1 MTKQE
6 KIDFINQ
13 PDTIGFVIRDSPKI
27 RKFFEERSS
36 LVTTI
41 TFSDRYL
48 VAYTSTSNYSQLLS
62 DLGTGAISSIS
73 LILGLLDRANIEAA
87 GILQVQQQP
96 FLDLRGRGVLIGIID
111 TGIDYTKNAFIYED
125 GTSKIYSIYDLTI
138 NENPPD
144 GFYVG
149 TEYTKEQ
156 INKALRSPNP
166 LEIVPSTDTNGH
178 GTFLASV
185 AAGRE
190 EGDLIGAAPDSEL
203 IVVKLRKAKQFFL
216 DLFAILPEQENAF
229 ESLSVMAAVEY
240 IVQTAQR
247 INRPVAICIGL
258 GTNLGGH
265 DGFTIFE
272 EYLSSVSI
280 KTGVCLCAAAG
291 NESQARHHMQGT
303 IKDINNPVPIEFR
316 VGENAG
322 DIFLSVYNSASDRIS
337 VAIRSPT
344 GELIDRIPAKNAVFF
359 ETNLVLERTN
369 IRVAYFFPLEQSGGQ
384 ATTVRIGNA
393 TPGIWT
399 ILVYADIL
407 LDGEFHSWL
416 PLTGLV
422 SPTVEFLNPSPSH
435 TVVVPST
442 TVGII
447 SCGAY
452 DSVSNSLYERS
463 SWGPTRLPVIAP
475 DFTAPGVNISGVYPT
490 GVGTMSGTSV
500 AAAITTGACALLLQ
514 WGIVD
519 GFDISMSTFEAKAFL
534 IRGCMRDPDVVY
546 PNIQWGY
553 GRINL
558 IQTFNLM
565 REL

>member
-190 EGDLIGAAPDSEL
+190 EGIAKRS
-203 IVVKLRKAKQFFL
+203 RKNC
-216 DLFAILPEQENAF
+216 FA
-229 ESLSVMAAVEY
+229 
-240 IVQTAQR
+240 
-247 INRPVAICIGL
+247 
-258 GTNLGGH
+258 
-265 DGFTIFE
+265 
-272 EYLSSVSI
+272 
-280 KTGVCLCAAAG
+280 
-291 NESQARHHMQGT
+291 
-303 IKDINNPVPIEFR
+303 
-316 VGENAG
+316 
-322 DIFLSVYNSASDRIS
+322 FLS
-337 VAIRSPT
+337 
-344 GELIDRIPAKNAVFF
+344 L
-359 ETNLVLERTN
+359 
-369 IRVAYFFPLEQSGGQ
+369 
-384 ATTVRIGNA
+384 
-393 TPGIWT
+393 
-399 ILVYADIL
+399 
-407 LDGEFHSWL
+407 
-416 PLTGLV
+416 
-422 SPTVEFLNPSPSH
+422 
-435 TVVVPST
+435 
-442 TVGII
+442 
-447 SCGAY
+447 
-452 DSVSNSLYERS
+452 
-463 SWGPTRLPVIAP
+463 
-475 DFTAPGVNISGVYPT
+475 
-490 GVGTMSGTSV
+490 
-500 AAAITTGACALLLQ
+500 
-514 WGIVD
+514 
-519 GFDISMSTFEAKAFL
+519 
-534 IRGCMRDPDVVY
+534 
-546 PNIQWGY
+546 
-553 GRINL
+553 
-558 IQTFNLM
+558 
-565 REL
+565 